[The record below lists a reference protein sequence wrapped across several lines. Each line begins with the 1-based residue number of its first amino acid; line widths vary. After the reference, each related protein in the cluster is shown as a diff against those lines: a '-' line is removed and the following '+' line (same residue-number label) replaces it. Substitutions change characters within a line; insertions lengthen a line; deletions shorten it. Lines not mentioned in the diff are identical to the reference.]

1 MDSLPNICSF
11 GGELKS
17 SQVLDLYIIIVKGMP
32 LLHS

>member
-1 MDSLPNICSF
+1 MDYLPNIYYF

-17 SQVLDLYIIIVKGMP
+17 SEIPDLCIIIVKGMP

>member
-11 GGELKS
+11 GGEFKS
-17 SQVLDLYIIIVKGMP
+17 PQFLDLYIIIVKGMP